1 MNINIICVGKI
12 KEKFYT
18 AAMDEYLKRLSR
30 FAKVTVT
37 EVADEKIPDK
47 ASDKEMEAVKRK
59 EGEKILAK
67 LGNEYV
73 IALCIEGKEM
83 SSEEIAQ
90 KIADISMTSGDIAFI
105 IGGSLGLS
113 DEVKSRAKLRLSFG
127 RVTLPHQLM
136 RVVLTEQIYRAFKIN
151 NNESYHK

>member
-12 KEKFYT
+12 REKFFT
-18 AAMDEYLKRLSR
+18 AAVDEYVKRLSR
-30 FAKVTVT
+30 FAKVTIT
-37 EVADEKIPDK
+37 EVADEKIPEK
-47 ASDKEMEAVKRK
+47 ASEKEIEAVKKK

-67 LGNEYV
+67 LGSEYV
-73 IALCIEGKEM
+73 IALCIEGTEM
-83 SSEEIAQ
+83 LSEEIAA
-90 KIADISMTSGDIAFI
+90 KIADISMTSSGIAFI

-113 DEVKSRAKLRLSFG
+113 DEVKKRADMRFG